1 MRSVS
6 LERVARA
13 TGGTLS
19 GEAGRMSVSS
29 VSTDTRELSGGEL
42 FFALDGPNFDGH
54 AFLDAARSAG
64 AKAAV
69 VSSKNKLAREFRES
83 DSAFPMVTV
92 TDTLCALGDLA
103 MMVRSGMDITVVGVT
118 GTTGKTSTKDFL
130 TSIMSREQRVCSA
143 KGSFNNEIGL
153 PLTIFKAGPRDRVI
167 ITEMGARRPGDIDR
181 LCDIARPDAG
191 IITNIGPG
199 HLERFKTVDSVADT
213 KGELARCLSADGQ
226 LVLNAAD
233 RWTPRIARASKAP
246 VTRFGK
252 GRGSAYRAEKVH
264 VDQHGITSFIL
275 TGPGFTLDVTL
286 PAIGRHHADNAL
298 AAAACAHVLGCEPG
312 SIKEGLERSSL
323 SRWRTELVECP
334 GEVTVIN
341 DAYNANPES
350 MRAAI
355 QTLCE
360 AGNGWRKI
368 AVLGCMAELGT
379 SSREFHRE
387 AGRQAADAGVDI
399 LITVGRK
406 ARDIAGGAAEAGL
419 PRGSTFRCQDADDA
433 LGLLGHILEPGD
445 MVLVKASRVAQL
457 ETLPD
462 RLTSATSAR
471 GKRVTD
477 V

>member
-1 MRSVS
+1 MRSVK
-6 LERVARA
+6 LERVAST

-19 GEAGRMSVSS
+19 GEVGRISVSS

-42 FFALDGPNFDGH
+42 FYALTGPNFDGH
-54 AFLDAARSAG
+54 AFLDVALASG

-69 VSSKNKLAREFRES
+69 VSSRNKLARSFHEANP
-83 DSAFPMVTV
+83 DFPMVMV
-92 TDTLCALGDLA
+92 PDTLRALGDLA
-103 MMVRSGMDITVVGVT
+103 MMVRSGMDITVVGIT

-130 TSIMSREQRVCSA
+130 TSILSRDRRVCSA
-143 KGSFNNEIGL
+143 QGSFNNEIGL
-153 PLTIFKAGPRDRVI
+153 PLTIFKAGPRDGVI
-167 ITEMGARRPGDIDR
+167 ITEMGARRPGDIER
-181 LCDIARPDAG
+181 LCAIAQPNVG
-191 IITNIGPG
+191 VITNIGPG
-199 HLERFKTVDSVADT
+199 HLERFKTVDSVAAT
-213 KGELARCLSADGQ
+213 KGELARCLPADGH
-226 LVLNAAD
+226 LVLNVAD
-233 RWTPRIARASKAP
+233 PWTGRIARSSAAP

-252 GRGSAYRAEKVH
+252 GRGSCYRAEKVEI
-264 VDQHGITSFIL
+264 DQHGITSFTL
-275 TGPGFTLDVTL
+275 NGPGFALDVTL

-323 SRWRTELVECP
+323 SRWRTELVKCP
-334 GEVTVIN
+334 GDYTVIN

-368 AVLGCMAELGT
+368 AVLGCMAELGP
-379 SSREFHRE
+379 SSRDFHRE

-419 PRGSTFRCQDADDA
+419 PRGSTFRCEDAGAA
-433 LGLLGHILEPGD
+433 LYLLDHILEPGD
-445 MVLVKASRVAQL
+445 MVLVKASRVAKL
-457 ETLPD
+457 ESLSD
-462 RLTSATSAR
+462 QLTSENFAN
-471 GKRVTD
+471 GKLVAD